1 METKGSNILIT
12 GANRG
17 IGKAVAKRL
26 AEDGANL
33 YLAIRKNEPAL
44 AAELKKAGAKSVEII
59 EADLST
65 RESVDELVE
74 KIGNLKIDIIFNNA
88 GLLTGG
94 LLEEQPIDEILKM
107 LQVNVNALIQLSH
120 AVLPQMLK
128 RKSGLII
135 NHASVSAVMHLPCAS
150 TYAASKAA
158 VLAFTNCLRQELKGT
173 GVQTLVLITPGI
185 KTRMFD
191 KIEDLYGKNL
201 ETPKDT
207 IPPEKYAEMIREAI
221 VEDLEVLNPSGLTG
235 AALQVAK
242 YLPAVFEKAVKFK
255 FKRTT

>member
-1 METKGSNILIT
+1 METKGARILIT

-26 AEDGANL
+26 AEDGAHL
-33 YLAIRKNEPAL
+33 YLVIRQNDPAL
-44 AAELKKAGAKSVEII
+44 AEEMVKAGAKEVEII

-65 RESVDELVE
+65 YQGVKKLIT
-74 KIGNLKIDIIFNNA
+74 KIDDLKIDIIFNNA
-88 GLLTGG
+88 GVLTGG
-94 LLEEQPIDEILKM
+94 LLEDQPADDIEKM
-107 LQVNVNALIQLSH
+107 LQVNVNALIQLSK

-128 RKSGLII
+128 RKKGLII
-135 NHASVSAVMHLPCAS
+135 NHSSVAGIMQFPSAS

-158 VLAFTNCLRQELKGT
+158 VLAFTNSLRQELKGT

-191 KIEDLYGKNL
+191 HIEDLYSKNFDI
-201 ETPKDT
+201 PQST
-207 IPPEKYAEMIREAI
+207 IKPEKYAEMIREAI
-221 VEDLEVLNPSGLTG
+221 VENLEVLNPSGITG

-242 YLPAVFEKAVKFK
+242 YLPAVFERAVKFK
-255 FKRTT
+255 FKR